1 LCCAPACR
9 RYGPYTTAYYRFN
22 RWLRRGVWKRTFDAK
37 SRDSLYL
44 IESTSSRHLN
54 EMRIVSTRQNVVAV
68 VGSITPEQNARA
80 LKILSRD

>member
-1 LCCAPACR
+1 
-9 RYGPYTTAYYRFN
+9 
-22 RWLRRGVWKRTFDAK
+22 LRRGVWKRTFDALAAK

-68 VGSITPEQNARA
+68 VGSITPEQKARA